1 MSGKIIIKGLKGLQR
16 NLANSKKIIN
26 SRYQTA
32 IRRGTMIL
40 VRDLKQGGYVP
51 FKGGKLKESIRPA
64 FTPLRSVIQPHKN
77 YAIWVHDGTDPSPG
91 RYVPAIGKRV
101 KTGMHPGIKG
111 VPFMDIAMQRKKR
124 EVEKEFEH
132 ATGLIAQD
140 LAK

>member
-1 MSGKIIIKGLKGLQR
+1 MSGKIIIKGLKGLQK

-26 SRYQTA
+26 SRYRVA

-51 FKGGKLKESIRPA
+51 RDTGDLIRSIRA
-64 FTPLRSVIQPHKN
+64 EITPLKSIIAPHKN
-77 YAIWVHDGTDPSPG
+77 YAIYVHDGTWKM
-91 RYVPAIGKRV
+91 PAR
-101 KTGMHPGIKG
+101 
-111 VPFMDIAMQRKKR
+111 PFLDIAMQRKKR